1 MPCVNK
7 ITQFINEL
15 IFNEASPAMNMS
27 LANAKTLIKNV
38 NRKYGYEA
46 ARLIIGDTLDV
57 TTYASKDLINKFYAN
72 ELALEIAE
80 AGIAENEAR
89 QRELEG
95 INPEEDYLK
104 RQFEQARDYEIAS
117 KLGDKYKK
125 AFGIDYSIVT
135 PAEAALILEPTPT
148 PYDSTVSAFFFAN
161 KVYFVEGNFN
171 SNTVVHEFAHP
182 LIKAIAFQNPKLFD
196 SLYARLTGTVTGR
209 EALKRVNERYPDL
222 QEGSDRYREEA
233 LVTAIEL
240 DAEIKLSGIKTSDTA
255 FDKFMES
262 LLFAIKKV
270 IQALTKKVTLKNLSS
285 ETTRDQLVDMM
296 INEDF
301 VIQDINYQT
310 NLFAEFSRDTDQFL
324 KELKAVEPKQ
334 IINILNK
341 FHTEMSFQL
350 NELKNSPKKFK
361 ESLGK
366 DATENIRI
374 IRDYVKGYKTVGE
387 DITDEELKDLL
398 DSLIVDEADLNVRSL
413 AFINSLTELSL
424 FANKIKN
431 IFKDI
436 ETSKEYLTEEGNQK
450 IQYFKQ
456 YMERESKFLKDV
468 LNELGTDPTN
478 ALNREILAIKALME
492 MNIDKAKVLS
502 FNYVKQFILDN
513 GISMQE
519 NVKQALADK
528 IDLVLKAD
536 KFTEDEINEFKEDL
550 FEKLDVENIRAIT
563 GNDFKLPR
571 KLSKSYTNAIINE
584 IKQYNNNKITEK
596 TVDEYLRGH
605 VRDMGLAGAL
615 FTPTGNINDLFGTF
629 VKAMKNKISDAEVLS
644 QQEQMKF
651 VESLKP
657 LLTAIGWNPNNT
669 NQLADMLLFPDKKGI
684 IDEQG
689 NVTEYEAYAY
699 LDKFKNWEL
708 DQAKLMGNL
717 KKAKLK
723 GDKAEIKTA
732 MQEMRD
738 FDRDFMTRK
747 YTDEVYKVQDIWL
760 QSNTVYDPITK
771 KNVIISADVSLE
783 AFNERKAALD
793 DLATYAN
800 SSEFTSLD
808 DLLEFTPSAEARVK
822 YNNLYNLYDSD
833 GEYKQGVELE
843 KVLVRR
849 FYRQESRKF
858 YESNPNTNKFQKDF
872 DHFINSELA
881 SLGISQDSN
890 PERYD
895 AEVKKFLNK
904 NTRVAYTDEYYQE
917 KSETLAEINAINE
930 KAKGAEISKKLASL
944 YEQRYSIINRVTDKD
959 GEPNG
964 AELGNDSLNKLKQ
977 IEEEIIQ
984 YNAEFDRATGLS
996 KDEAKKL
1003 RYYENDVI
1011 GMGKAS
1017 QMTEA
1022 QKAEYQSFI
1031 SNKTAFGL
1039 SEQEIV
1045 YLRSKFKKLA
1055 ELTYTEPTDYY
1066 ISTFNDMLGDMDVE
1080 LITKETADDWI
1091 NSENLRV
1098 AKEASPK
1105 FAEWFDRNHIEKEVF
1120 SEALAVYEM
1129 SNIRTKAWTVS
1140 KPTNPSHY
1148 KKTELIDPTTGEKIM
1163 IDGVPIGKY
1172 SYSTIKNEYKT
1183 GYNPKTG
1190 KVELEVGKHIDNRG
1204 NFLPKEQALGGA
1216 LGKYMNEKYYEMKRA
1231 NSSEFKLLEAIKKQR
1246 LINQDKSPYASRLYL
1261 DYARFRINT
1270 NLEYGQ
1276 SGKLTSDAKDKASAI
1291 GDALKASVTRAND
1304 DVETGEANFDPKFL
1318 YVPTDLQG
1326 KALPKVPVAG
1336 LYKMNLNSVSKDVI
1350 TSELNYMNSLDLQ
1363 KTLIDTQST
1372 ANAVLDVLGD
1382 PDNAL
1387 DRLDRASS
1395 KLSNAQDKTAVFLKR
1410 DTNNRLQFAKDFV
1423 ARTWYGENV
1432 SEYQQEN
1439 PVLSKLVRKS
1449 MGAASFAFYNLNP
1462 TSTIKNKGG
1471 MTFQKLVFT
1480 AGGKHI
1486 NFASMARGQIKAT
1499 KAIFEYATTGN
1510 YTTGIKSLDM
1520 QLMDAFDMSPGKTKK
1535 DAKKSHT
1542 NTAVKQLLDGAWMYS
1557 DRKLTEVQGALEI
1570 GFSLMDW
1577 QMVDQVQPD
1586 GSIKQIRYVDAFEKG
1601 DDGIAKL
1608 KDGINPEWGMNYV
1621 DHVVEAGE
1629 TVESIAKKYNMT
1641 VEELSLKNKLGKTGA
1656 VEEGKSLIISRNTKF
1671 NMMKLRMASAN
1682 KKLNGSMSAIDS
1694 PTAEKNLWYDVVS
1707 FSRKFATG
1715 MFLSRFQMD
1724 TSKGNFGG
1732 KVWDWDLDEAARGS
1746 YITFLQNG
1754 YQLTRSVGKYWNIMT
1769 KDEKAAFYKIIMEGM
1784 LLTLSTIA
1792 ITMLFGFEGDDE
1804 DRFKKLKERE
1814 EKYGNVGWLA
1824 NHMLYQIIMVQKEN
1838 STMIPLPGLG
1848 AADWLDFSNTSNIVM
1863 GPTLELYQKIFMDL
1877 AYIMTGNDK
1886 AIYKQEVGPYSWQEE
1901 GNYKLWNHLA
1911 SIFGV
1916 SGKNYSPIWAIKKNE
1931 VFTNLRS

>member
-57 TTYASKDLINKFYAN
+57 TTYASKDLIDKFYAN
-72 ELALEIAE
+72 ELALEMAE
-80 AGIAENEAR
+80 ASKTENEAR
-89 QRELEG
+89 SAE
-95 INPEEDYLK
+95 INNIDSEEDFIK

-117 KLGDKYKK
+117 KLGDKYQK

-148 PYDSTVSAFFFAN
+148 PYDPSVSAFFYAN
-161 KVYFVEGNFN
+161 RVYFIEGNFK

-209 EALKRVNERYPDL
+209 EALNRVNERYPEL
-222 QEGSDRYREEA
+222 EEGSDRYREEA

-255 FDKFMES
+255 FDKFMEN

-285 ETTRDQLVDMM
+285 QTTRDQLVDMM
-296 INEDF
+296 LNEDF

-310 NLFAEFSRDTDQFL
+310 NMFAEFSKDTDQFL

-334 IINILNK
+334 IINIINK

-350 NELKNSPKKFK
+350 NELRNSPKKFK

-366 DATENIRI
+366 DAAANIRL
-374 IRDYVKGYKTVGE
+374 IRDYVKGYKTVDE
-387 DITDEELKDLL
+387 DITDDELKDLL
-398 DSLIVDEADLNVRSL
+398 DSLVVDEADLNVRSL
-413 AFINSLTELSL
+413 AFINSLSELML
-424 FANKIKN
+424 FARKIEK
-431 IFKDI
+431 IFNDI
-436 ETSKEYLTEEGNQK
+436 KASKEYLTEEGNQK

-468 LNELGTDPTN
+468 LNELDMDSSN
-478 ALNREILAIKALME
+478 KLSKEILSIKELMDR
-492 MNIDKAKVLS
+492 NIDKAKVLS
-502 FNYVKQFILDN
+502 FNYVKDFILAN

-519 NVKQALADK
+519 NVKKDLSDK
-528 IDLVLKAD
+528 IDLILKAD
-536 KFTEDEINEFKEDL
+536 GFTEDEINVFKDDL
-550 FEKLDVENIRAIT
+550 FQKLDVDNIRAISES
-563 GNDFKLPR
+563 DFNLPR
-571 KLSKSYTNAIINE
+571 KPTKFAKNIINE
-584 IKQYNNNKITEK
+584 IKQYNNNKITEQ

-605 VRDMGLAGAL
+605 VRDLSLAGAT

-651 VESLKP
+651 VENLKP
-657 LLTAIGWNPNNT
+657 LLTAVNWNPNNT
-669 NQLADMLLFPDKKGI
+669 NQLADMLLFADEKGI

-689 NVTEYEAYAY
+689 NVTSYQAYSY
-699 LDKFKNWEL
+699 LDKFKNWEFA
-708 DQAKLMGNL
+708 QAQLMGNL

-723 GDKAEIKTA
+723 GDKAEIKAA
-732 MQEMRD
+732 MQAMRD
-738 FDRDFMTRK
+738 FERDYKIRIF
-747 YTDEVYKVQDIWL
+747 TDEVYKVQDIWL
-760 QSNTVYDPITK
+760 QSNTVYDPTTK
-771 KNVIISADVSLE
+771 KNITISADISLE

-793 DLATYAN
+793 DLATYSN

-808 DLLEFTPSAEARVK
+808 DLLEFTPSAEAKVK
-822 YNNLYNLYDSD
+822 YNNLYNLYDAD
-833 GEYKQGVELE
+833 GNYKQGVELQ

-858 YESNPNTNKFQKDF
+858 YESNPDTKKFQNDF
-872 DHFINSELA
+872 DHFVNSELA
-881 SLGISQDSN
+881 SLGITKDDN
-890 PERYD
+890 PERYE
-895 AEVKKFLNK
+895 AEIKKFLAK

-917 KSETLAEINAINE
+917 KTETLAEINAINE

-944 YEQRYSIINRVTDKD
+944 YEQRYSITNRVTDKD

-964 AELGNDSLNKLKQ
+964 AELGNESLNRLKD
-977 IEEEIIQ
+977 IEEEIIK

-1003 RYYENDVI
+1003 RYYEDEI
-1011 GMGKAS
+1011 IALGKAS
-1017 QMTEA
+1017 EMTDA

-1039 SEQEIV
+1039 SEQQIV
-1045 YLRSKFKKLA
+1045 YLRSRFKKLA

-1066 ISTFNDMLGDMDVE
+1066 ITTFNAMLGDTDIE
-1080 LITKETADDWI
+1080 LITKETADSWV

-1098 AKEASPK
+1098 AKEANPK
-1105 FAEWFDRNHIEKEVF
+1105 FAEWFDRNHVEKEVF
-1120 SEALAVYEM
+1120 NEGKAVYETA
-1129 SNIRTKAWTVS
+1129 NIRTKAWTVS

-1148 KKTELIDPTTGEKIM
+1148 KKTTLTDPSTGLEIAV
-1163 IDGVPIGKY
+1163 DGIPIGKY

-1183 GYNPKTG
+1183 GYDPKTG
-1190 KVELEVGKHIDNRG
+1190 KVKLEVGKHIDNRG
-1204 NFLPKEQALGGA
+1204 NFLPKEQPLGGPFS
-1216 LGKYMNEKYYEMKRA
+1216 KYMNEKYYEMKKA
-1231 NSSEFKLLEAIKKQR
+1231 NSPEFKLLEAIKKQR
-1246 LINQDKSPYASRLYL
+1246 LINQEKSPYASRLYL

-1276 SGKLTSDAKDKASAI
+1276 SGKLASDAKDKVGAVS
-1291 GDALKASVTRAND
+1291 DALKASVTRAAD
-1304 DVETGEANFDPKFL
+1304 DVEIGQANFDPKFL

-1363 KTLIDTQST
+1363 KVLLDTQST
-1372 ANAVLDVLGD
+1372 ANAVVDVLGD

-1387 DRLDRASS
+1387 DRLDRVSS
-1395 KLSNAQDKTAVFLKR
+1395 KLSRAQDKAAVFLKR
-1410 DTNNRLQFAKDFV
+1410 DTNNKLQFAKDFI

-1439 PVLSKLVRKS
+1439 PIISKLVRKS

-1471 MTFQKLVFT
+1471 MTFQKLIFT

-1486 NFASMARGQIKAT
+1486 SFASMARGQIKAT
-1499 KAIFEYATTGN
+1499 KAVFEYATSGN

-1542 NTAVKQLLDGAWMYS
+1542 NTAIKQLLDGAWMYS

-1586 GSIKQIRYVDAFEKG
+1586 GTVKQIRYVDAFETG

-1608 KDGINPEWGMNYV
+1608 KDGINPEWGMNYI
-1621 DHVVEAGE
+1621 DHVVETGE
-1629 TVESIAKKYNMT
+1629 TLESIAKKYNMT
-1641 VEELSLKNKLGKTGA
+1641 VEELKLKNKITKADT

-1732 KVWDWDLDEAARGS
+1732 KVWDWDLDEATRGS

-1754 YQLTRSVGKYWNIMT
+1754 YQLTKSVGKYWSVMT
-1769 KDEKAAFYKIIMEGM
+1769 KDEKAAFYKIMMEGM

-1848 AADWLDFSNTSNIVM
+1848 AADWLDFSSTSSIVM

-1877 AYIMTGNDK
+1877 AYIVTGNDK

-1931 VFTNLRS
+1931 IFTNLRS